1 MLAVQAV
8 LPAELPLGET
18 ALRGTDLLK
27 KNKNKKQ
34 TLRNHGWW
42 PATCHVKKKSVT
54 FPYTNSQEIQ

>member
-1 MLAVQAV
+1 MLVVQAV
-8 LPAELPLGET
+8 LPAELPPGET

-27 KNKNKKQ
+27 KKKQ
-34 TLRNHGWW
+34 KTTLRNRGWW